1 MHALVFHNLLTLFLL
16 LYSYAILSSADADDH
31 HVVVV
36 VVVVVEVV
44 GTVAEVA
51 AVPGIVVVG
60 VVEAGLFTKNK

>member
-36 VVVVVEVV
+36 VVEVV
-44 GTVAEVA
+44 GIVAEVA
-51 AVPGIVVVG
+51 AVPGIVVG

>member
-36 VVVVVEVV
+36 VVVVEVV

>member
-1 MHALVFHNLLTLFLL
+1 MHALLFHNLLTLFLL

-36 VVVVVEVV
+36 VVEVV

-60 VVEAGLFTKNK
+60 VGEAGLFTKNK

>member
-31 HVVVV
+31 HVVA
-36 VVVVVEVV
+36 VVVVEVV

>member
-36 VVVVVEVV
+36 VVVEVV

-60 VVEAGLFTKNK
+60 VVEAGLFTKNN

>member
-1 MHALVFHNLLTLFLL
+1 MHALVFHNSLTLFLL

-31 HVVVV
+31 HVVV

>member
-36 VVVVVEVV
+36 VVVEVV

>member
-36 VVVVVEVV
+36 VVEVV

-60 VVEAGLFTKNK
+60 VVEAGLSPKNK

>member
-1 MHALVFHNLLTLFLL
+1 MHALVFQNLLTLFLL

-31 HVVVV
+31 HVV

>member
-1 MHALVFHNLLTLFLL
+1 MHALVFQNLLTLFLL

-31 HVVVV
+31 HVVV

>member
-16 LYSYAILSSADADDH
+16 LYSYAILSSVDADDH
-31 HVVVV
+31 HVV

>member
-1 MHALVFHNLLTLFLL
+1 MHALLFHNLLTLFLL

-36 VVVVVEVV
+36 VVEVV

-60 VVEAGLFTKNK
+60 VVEADLFTKNK

>member
-36 VVVVVEVV
+36 VVEVV